1 MSAPPISPLSRFGI
15 VLLTGGALIVLG
27 LLVFL
32 NHLPAVHPKAE
43 RQGVHS
49 SAQVAPE
56 SEAGLKT
63 QAQSSAS
70 NAAADLALTIEHALA
85 VLNDPTIADKSVALK
100 ALREA
105 LARTDPAAG
114 IQAVKKFL
122 AGGQDVKTGER
133 FKVGPGGVLQSAP
146 TMRTLLMDQL
156 GSWSNQIHT
165 ADAADVARQVLETKG
180 SADEWAVSLRNLAWN
195 DPEGSKGLLGAKARD
210 LITYKPWQQAPTAG
224 YMEAFDSAAYS
235 GDPTL
240 LDVLAPLTKD
250 PSAVRQP
257 ALVATDRLS
266 AMAPRAV
273 ADYLNAHPDLLSD
286 RPLMRADYMGKV
298 DLSDDAQRA
307 DAEAY
312 LQRTDVTLP
321 EKTKFLER
329 LGVPAGFVSNNLLT
343 PPQPPAMPLIERR
356 ALVNQTAASWLQSG
370 QYPTLQAPL
379 QTLIEDTQPPAGGS

>member
-1 MSAPPISPLSRFGI
+1 MSAPSISPLSRFGI
-15 VLLTGGALIVLG
+15 FLLLGGAVIVLG
-27 LLVFL
+27 LLLLL
-32 NHLPAVHPKAE
+32 NHLPSTTPKVKPVIA
-43 RQGVHS
+43 
-49 SAQVAPE
+49 AQRGSQPVASLGATTFSPP
-56 SEAGLKT
+56 T
-63 QAQSSAS
+63 T
-70 NAAADLALTIEHALA
+70 AAAELARIIDQALA
-85 VLNDPTIADKSVALK
+85 VLNDPTNPDKASALK

-105 LARTDPAAG
+105 LKMTDPAAG
-114 IQAVKKFL
+114 IEAVKKFL

-156 GSWSNQIHT
+156 GSWSNQIHS
-165 ADAADVARQVLETKG
+165 ADAADIARQVLETKG
-180 SADEWAVSLRNLAWN
+180 SPDEWAVSLRNLAWN
-195 DPEGSKGLLGAKARD
+195 APEDSKSLLAAKARD
-210 LITYKPWQQAPTAG
+210 LITYKPWQQSPTAG

-235 GDPTL
+235 GDATL
-240 LDVLAPLTKD
+240 LEVLTPLTKE
-250 PSAVRQP
+250 PSALRQP

-266 AMAPRAV
+266 AMAPGAV

-286 RPLMRADYMGKV
+286 RPLIRADYMGKL
-298 DLSDDAQRA
+298 DLSDDAQKA

-312 LQRTDVTLP
+312 LQRPDVTLP

-370 QYPTLQAPL
+370 QYPTLQATL
-379 QTLIEDTQPPAGGS
+379 QTLIDDTQPPAGGS